1 MAPKQAVR
9 GRGAVAREREQE
21 QAVRGVDRA
30 ARGAV
35 ARERG
40 WRGARGVWALASLL
54 VLGAVT
60 AGCGIRTTSVPV
72 DAGAAPSRLPCT
84 LSGQDASEAPA
95 PTTSAGPAVPV
106 RVYLVCASALE
117 AVERAVPSP
126 SGRPAGEA
134 RSATA
139 RALLNQLLARPSEQ
153 EREAGFAS
161 HVEPPLAVSAGR
173 PGDPAEVLRL
183 SRQPEDLPA
192 TALSQLVCTY
202 AENGVEAGDGTVVL
216 GGPGD
221 YPVRRYVCPAG
232 QKERPESPVPTR
244 SPAPG
249 SGTGPG
255 APGSPPGPAGTGSPE
270 AGGKEPDATESP

>member
-1 MAPKQAVR
+1 MRDRAVRERAVR
-9 GRGAVAREREQE
+9 GVRGAVARL
-21 QAVRGVDRA
+21 RG
-30 ARGAV
+30 RGA
-35 ARERG
+35 G
-40 WRGARGVWALASLL
+40 GRGARKGWALAGLL

-202 AENGVEAGDGTVVL
+202 AENGVAAGDGTVVL

-244 SPAPG
+244 SPAAG
-249 SGTGPG
+249 GGTETGGTGPG
-255 APGSPPGPAGTGSPE
+255 APGSPPGPADSGSPG
-270 AGGKEPDATESP
+270 AGGKEPGATGSP